1 MLLKS
6 IILLMAVVFPFSLLN
21 AEDFVQLKNGKL
33 FGGKIV
39 AESQTAIT
47 LQVLAE
53 YLTFERSEIEKVY
66 QRANTIDDQWRAR
79 TKKEKSSAA
88 KAKAKPGDDD
98 NKKTPPPPVQEKKT
112 TPSPKQDGGQQDGP
126 VQKVQDQIA

>member
-21 AEDFVQLKNGKL
+21 AEDFIQLKNGKL

-66 QRANTIDDQWRAR
+66 QRANTIDDQWRER
-79 TKKEKSSAA
+79 TKRAKADAA
-88 KAKAKPGDDD
+88 KAKDKSDD
-98 NKKTPPPPVQEKKT
+98 KKT
-112 TPSPKQDGGQQDGP
+112 TPTPAREEKQPLPEQGEGQQERP
-126 VQKVQDQIA
+126 VQKVSDSTV

>member
-6 IILLMAVVFPFSLLN
+6 IILIMIVMSFNLLK
-21 AEDFVQLKNGKL
+21 AEDFIQLKNGKL

-66 QRANTIDDQWRAR
+66 QRANTIDDQWRER
-79 TKKEKSSAA
+79 TKRAKADAA
-88 KAKAKPGDDD
+88 KAKDKSDD
-98 NKKTPPPPVQEKKT
+98 KKT
-112 TPSPKQDGGQQDGP
+112 TPPPAREEKQPLPEQGEGQQERP
-126 VQKVQDQIA
+126 VQKVSDSTV